1 MSPRR
6 MVAGMAACILALS
19 ACGNSTE
26 STDPATHAAE
36 ANISLSSVN
45 AGLTVTAAQLR
56 NDPGTNTVISPASLQ
71 TAFAMLAAGV
81 EIGSDTYSELTAF
94 LGTEAGGSTTIYGG
108 LGEAL
113 EAGAG
118 DGVVDLATAW
128 GIRTD
133 GGAEISRAS
142 VDAVAKSLKSTVEEG
157 KLADLQE
164 SLDEWTDDASR
175 GLVTELPPL
184 VDDAVL
190 VLLAS
195 LYVQQEWAEE
205 PNYALIDFH
214 TSGDEVSVTPGM
226 AWDKVAV
233 HRGESY
239 DYAMVPF
246 ADNLQI
252 EVLMPAS
259 GDLVNLSAAD
269 WDVKPDATMKVEL
282 PQLKLLGE
290 ANVSQMLEDLS
301 LTSIKNV
308 PSAITGFT
316 ENGEGLVPEVIV
328 QKATLT
334 LDQDGIEA
342 AAVTQIQ
349 MTPTMLPIAEPD
361 VLRFD
366 HPFVFRVTDKESG
379 WVLFYGAVNNPNPAS

>member
-6 MVAGMAACILALS
+6 LVAGLATCILALS
-19 ACGNSTE
+19 ACGNSTD
-26 STDPATHAAE
+26 STDAATQAARTD
-36 ANISLSSVN
+36 IPMSSLN

-56 NDPGTNTVISPASLQ
+56 DHPGTNTVISPASLQ
-71 TAFAMLAAGV
+71 TAFAMLASGV
-81 EIGSDTYSELTAF
+81 EIGSDTYAELSAF
-94 LGTEAGGSTTIYGG
+94 LGTEAGGSTTMYGG

-113 EAGAG
+113 EAEAG

-133 GGAEISRAS
+133 GGADISRVA
-142 VDAVAKSLKSTVEEG
+142 VEAVAKSLRSTVEEG

-164 SLDEWTDDASR
+164 ALDKWTEDSSR
-175 GLVTELPPL
+175 GLVKDLPPL

-190 VLLAS
+190 VLLSS
-195 LYVQQEWAEE
+195 LYVQQGWAEE
-205 PNYALIDFH
+205 PDFSLIDFH
-214 TSGDEVSVTPGM
+214 PAGGEVSVTPGM
-226 AWDKVAV
+226 AWDNISVR
-233 HRGESY
+233 RGDSY
-239 DYAMVPF
+239 DYAVVPF
-246 ADNLQI
+246 ADNLQFD
-252 EVLMPAS
+252 VLMPTS
-259 GDLVNLSAAD
+259 GDLANLSVTD

-282 PQLKLLGE
+282 PQLKLVGE
-290 ANVSQMLEDLS
+290 ANVSQMLENLS

-334 LDQDGIEA
+334 LNQEGIEA

-349 MTPTMLPIAEPD
+349 AVPTMLPVAEPD
-361 VLRFD
+361 VLTFD

-379 WVLFYGAVNNPNPAS
+379 WVLFYGAVNNPNPQ